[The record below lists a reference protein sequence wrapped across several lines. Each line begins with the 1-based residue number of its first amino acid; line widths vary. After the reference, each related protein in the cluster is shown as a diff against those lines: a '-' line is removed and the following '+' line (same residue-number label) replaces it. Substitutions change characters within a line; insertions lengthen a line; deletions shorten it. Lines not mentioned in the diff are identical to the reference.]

1 MLFMEQKIARGY
13 ARNEREEQKLRERG
27 ITIIYRGDRG
37 EVLGRF
43 KMRPGELLGVVNL
56 RAFGPARRDMV
67 EAIRQVHKWGAAII
81 DVGDVNRPL
90 RSDRDGAEMLDR
102 ALVKF
107 VPSAEHAR
115 ELQRR
120 SVLARTE
127 GRMHKRDAQSIWR
140 NPRLT
145 TLEAIDLM
153 RGWSER
159 SAYNA
164 LGPRGV
170 IVGRRPKRED

>member
-1 MLFMEQKIARGY
+1 MKGEIARGY
-13 ARNEREEQKLRERG
+13 ARNEREEQRLREAG
-27 ITIIYRGDRG
+27 IKTIYRGDRG
-37 EVLGRF
+37 EILGKFR
-43 KMRPGELLGVVNL
+43 MRKGELLGVVNL
-56 RAFGPARRDMV
+56 RAFGTARKDMV
-67 EAIRQVHKWGAAII
+67 AAVKQVHKWGAAVVSL
-81 DVGDVNRPL
+81 DGL
-90 RSDRDGAEMLDR
+90 RSDRDGAEMLDK

-107 VPSAEHAR
+107 VPTAEHAK
-115 ELQRR
+115 EMQRR

-127 GRMHKRDAQSIWR
+127 GRMSMRDAQSIWR

-159 SAYNA
+159 RAYDK

-170 IVGRRPKRED
+170 VVGRRAKPKD

>member
-1 MLFMEQKIARGY
+1 METEIARGY
-13 ARNEREEQKLRERG
+13 ARNEREEQRLKEAG
-27 ITIIYRGDRG
+27 ITTIYRGDRG

-43 KMRPGELLGVVNL
+43 RMRPGELLGVVNL
-56 RAFGPARRDMV
+56 RAFGTSRRAMV
-67 EAIRQVHKWGAAII
+67 EAIKQVHAWGAVIV
-81 DVGDVNRPL
+81 DVGADHLL

-107 VPSAEHAR
+107 VPSAEHAK
-115 ELQRR
+115 EMQRR
-120 SVLARTE
+120 SVLARTD
-127 GRMHKRDAQSIWR
+127 GRMSMRDAQSIWR

-159 SAYNA
+159 SAYA
-164 LGPRGV
+164 KLGQRGV
-170 IVGRRPKRED
+170 VVGRRAKPRD

>member
-1 MLFMEQKIARGY
+1 MNDTIARGY
-13 ARNEREEQKLRERG
+13 ARNEREEQKLREAR
-27 ITIIYRGDRG
+27 IAIIYRGDRG

-56 RAFGPARRDMV
+56 RAFGSARRDMV
-67 EAIRQVHKWGAAII
+67 EAIRQVHKWGAAVV
-81 DVGDVNRPL
+81 DLNGL

-159 SAYNA
+159 SAYNV

-170 IVGRRPKRED
+170 VVGRRPKRLAE